1 MKANGILAW
10 NIDGTTGGLTVLTGS
25 PFQVGVAIYS
35 AAFDPSG
42 KFLYATAGPMG
53 GLLGFN
59 VDPNSGALTPIPGSP
74 FSSGSF
80 LGGPTVEPSGR
91 FLFAGDEPNHTIVG
105 FSIDSATG
113 ALAALGSPA
122 PLSARPISLT
132 IVKVP

>member
-1 MKANGILAW
+1 M
-10 NIDGTTGGLTVLTGS
+10 
-25 PFQVGVAIYS
+25 QQQ
-35 AAFDPSG
+35 
-42 KFLYATAGPMG
+42 GPLG

-59 VDPNSGALTPIPGSP
+59 VDPNSGALTSIPGSP